1 MVKNDIYF
9 WGISKENVLLWKDAA
24 KKKKKKKK
32 KKCTDAPNVQNKP
45 RVS

>member
-24 KKKKKKKK
+24 KKKKN
-32 KKCTDAPNVQNKP
+32 APMPLMSRISQEFP
-45 RVS
+45 D

>member
-24 KKKKKKKK
+24 KKKKKN
-32 KKCTDAPNVQNKP
+32 APMPLMSIISQEFP
-45 RVS
+45 D

>member
-24 KKKKKKKK
+24 KKKKKKN
-32 KKCTDAPNVQNKP
+32 APMPLMSRISQEFP
-45 RVS
+45 D

>member
-24 KKKKKKKK
+24 KKKKKK
-32 KKCTDAPNVQNKP
+32 CTDAPNV
-45 RVS
+45 

>member
-32 KKCTDAPNVQNKP
+32 KKKCTDAPNV
-45 RVS
+45 

>member
-24 KKKKKKKK
+24 KKKKKKKE
-32 KKCTDAPNVQNKP
+32 CTDAPNVQNKP
-45 RVS
+45 RVY

>member
-24 KKKKKKKK
+24 KKKKKKKE
-32 KKCTDAPNVQNKP
+32 CTDAPNVQNKP

>member
-24 KKKKKKKK
+24 KKKKKKKN
-32 KKCTDAPNVQNKP
+32 APMPLMSRISQEFP
-45 RVS
+45 D

>member
-32 KKCTDAPNVQNKP
+32 NAPMPLMSRISQEFP
-45 RVS
+45 D

>member
-9 WGISKENVLLWKDAA
+9 WGISKENVLLCKDAA
-24 KKKKKKKK
+24 KKKKKKK